1 MGPQDYIFSI
11 NTWLMNEGYLNLKR
25 GMGKALK
32 KMLFRLGFTQRR
44 LAQLGILLYPLGYR
58 LGAVNSF
65 FDAVGEGWLARFINA
80 LFLSLNDID
89 WENTKAY
96 SHADV
101 GHIRLN
107 RCGREP
113 KGIISTK
120 DTGKIIDELMEKLG
134 KVVNPHTGERLC
146 TNVMRREEIYSGP
159 MLHEAPEIIFLPKD
173 LRTMGSGASGFYSN
187 RLFDKALM
195 RANHRMQG
203 VITAVGKQFRPGF
216 KLNGARLVD
225 LATNIL
231 YLLDC
236 PIPKYM
242 DGVLWTDA
250 LTPNTLALHPPYYS
264 DNKVPKA
271 QSQIER
277 DPEQEAELQRR
288 LKGLG
293 YLN

>member
-1 MGPQDYIFSI
+1 
-11 NTWLMNEGYLNLKR
+11 
-25 GMGKALK
+25 
-32 KMLFRLGFTQRR
+32 
-44 LAQLGILLYPLGYR
+44 
-58 LGAVNSF
+58 
-65 FDAVGEGWLARFINA
+65 
-80 LFLSLNDID
+80 
-89 WENTKAY
+89 
-96 SHADV
+96 
-101 GHIRLN
+101 
-107 RCGREP
+107 
-113 KGIISTK
+113 
-120 DTGKIIDELMEKLG
+120 
-134 KVVNPHTGERLC
+134 
-146 TNVMRREEIYSGP
+146 
-159 MLHEAPEIIFLPKD
+159 
-173 LRTMGSGASGFYSN
+173 
-187 RLFDKALM
+187 
-195 RANHRMQG
+195 
-203 VITAVGKQFRPGF
+203 
-216 KLNGARLVD
+216 VD